1 MSKRFMIYKKTTRK
15 NWVGNGVQV
24 RKREE
29 RERKRGEEVG
39 NEGREMIR

>member
-29 RERKRGEEVG
+29 KMASKVV
-39 NEGREMIR
+39 ISDKAP